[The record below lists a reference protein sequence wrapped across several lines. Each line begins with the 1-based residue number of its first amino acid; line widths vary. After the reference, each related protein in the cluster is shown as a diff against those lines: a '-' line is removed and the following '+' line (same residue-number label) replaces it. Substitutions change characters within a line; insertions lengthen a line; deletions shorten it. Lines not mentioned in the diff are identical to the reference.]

1 MNRARESVVEGVVSF
16 ATRTTEALVTR
27 SKQPARELIL
37 AALVLGAPAWA
48 AGELTFAPSL
58 SIAQDSP
65 PTTSATP
72 VTAEIVAARVQ
83 RFYEQTRT
91 VQARFQ
97 QHFWVRAHARTQ
109 SSRGTIVIQRPGRI
123 RFDYA
128 QPNGKVV
135 VSTPAGFTYYEPG
148 ENGAPGQFMRGNV
161 DGASAALGFL
171 TGTADIARDFRISLR
186 AVGSSPPPNT
196 DALELRPRRP
206 DPHYRR
212 VVLYVSNAAGT
223 EGVVL
228 RVSIEDPDGNWNRF
242 DFAGFQFD
250 REVGASTFEFQPPSG
265 ARELS
270 PPSAGPTVAPVAPGT
285 GTGAAGLPAPGQ
297 SG

>member
-1 MNRARESVVEGVVSF
+1 MNRTRESAVESVASF

-72 VTAEIVAARVQ
+72 ITAEIVAARVQ

-161 DGASAALGFL
+161 
-171 TGTADIARDFRISLR
+171 
-186 AVGSSPPPNT
+186 
-196 DALELRPRRP
+196 ELRPRRP

-212 VVLYVSNAAGT
+212 VVLYVSNTAGT